1 MVAFNFM
8 PQEIIKGGAFPLRG
22 EFTPPG
28 DKSISHRAIIIGSLA
43 EGTTTVKGF
52 LSCDDTLSSAKA
64 MIMLGV
70 PIEIE
75 EDLVKIK
82 GKGLFGLI
90 EPEDTIDAENSGTTA
105 RLLSGLLSA
114 QNFFSTIT
122 GDKYLRARPMER
134 VVKPLTLMGAK
145 IWGRDGGKRL
155 PLAIQGSKLSAIK
168 YQLSVASAQV
178 KSAILLAGLYAEGE
192 TEVIEPTPT
201 RDHTERMLSY
211 FGVDVERNGA
221 SVKIKS
227 RIMFKGGE
235 VLVPA
240 DISSAAFFIVA
251 ALINP
256 NSEILIKNAGINPQR
271 TGVIEILRQMGG
283 DIQILDEREVSGEPV
298 GDILVRSSTLKSIE
312 IKGDVIPRAIDELPV
327 IAVAACFAEG
337 ETVIRDAKELRVKE
351 TDRIRTMTVELR
363 KLGAD
368 VEELDDGMIIRGKE
382 TLKGARCSSWGDHR
396 IAMALGV
403 AATRAQGITEIED
416 AECVS
421 VSFPGFFDVM
431 RRLRG

>member
-1 MVAFNFM
+1 
-8 PQEIIKGGAFPLRG
+8 
-22 EFTPPG
+22 
-28 DKSISHRAIIIGSLA
+28 
-43 EGTTTVKGF
+43 
-52 LSCDDTLSSAKA
+52 
-64 MIMLGV
+64 
-70 PIEIE
+70 
-75 EDLVKIK
+75 
-82 GKGLFGLI
+82 
-90 EPEDTIDAENSGTTA
+90 
-105 RLLSGLLSA
+105 
-114 QNFFSTIT
+114 
-122 GDKYLRARPMER
+122 
-134 VVKPLTLMGAK
+134 
-145 IWGRDGGKRL
+145 
-155 PLAIQGSKLSAIK
+155 
-168 YQLSVASAQV
+168 
-178 KSAILLAGLYAEGE
+178 
-192 TEVIEPTPT
+192 
-201 RDHTERMLSY
+201 
-211 FGVDVERNGA
+211 
-221 SVKIKS
+221 
-227 RIMFKGGE
+227 
-235 VLVPA
+235 
-240 DISSAAFFIVA
+240 
-251 ALINP
+251 
-256 NSEILIKNAGINPQR
+256 
-271 TGVIEILRQMGG
+271 MGG